1 MSSRIELLVAKH
13 VSGAA
18 DVLVNTYA
26 LPPWNENWSLEAAAE
41 NVTYVLETRRS
52 VALVA
57 VDEGRVLG
65 SALG

>member
-26 LPPWNENWSLEAAAE
+26 LPPWNENWSLEAAA
-41 NVTYVLETRRS
+41 
-52 VALVA
+52 VA